1 MSQTL
6 AMVAAWGAEPPYERG
21 LWDWANPNSSKIGVS
36 LQTSTESGARGP
48 FATGVRR
55 PALNARD
62 RRLRRRPDAAAP
74 DASPPRLLISL
85 MLSNAFDALLTSSLS
100 SLSASLITLI

>member
-62 RRLRRRPDAAAP
+62 RRLRRRP
-74 DASPPRLLISL
+74 SIGVTSQH
-85 MLSNAFDALLTSSLS
+85 LTIVFGYHQSRGGEQP
-100 SLSASLITLI
+100 ACPADD